1 MYLPTRKSP
10 RWSEYDYS
18 SEWCYI
24 VTIVTKNREHYFG
37 EICRDVF
44 LGRPQMILNELGK
57 YCEQEIV
64 ITNKM
69 RENVDILEYI
79 IMPNHIHC
87 IINICKR
94 NIVGTCS
101 NTSANNKLNSDA
113 LPWSDALPCV
123 PTESLWSI
131 VRNIK
136 SRVTKYA
143 NAHNITFA
151 RQSRYH
157 DRIIRNSTEYDRI
170 AYYIQINPENREKDS
185 LQ

>member
-1 MYLPTRKSP
+1 MYLPDRKSS
-10 RWSEYDYS
+10 RRSEHDYS
-18 SEWCYI
+18 SEWCYF
-24 VTIVTKNREHYFG
+24 VTIVTKNRERYFG
-37 EICRDVF
+37 ETGRDAL
-44 LGRPQMILNELGK
+44 LGRPQMILNRLGK
-57 YCEQEIV
+57 YCEQKIA

-69 RENVDILEYI
+69 RENVDILECI

-94 NIVGTCS
+94 SIVGTCG

-143 NAHNITFA
+143 NTHNIPFA
-151 RQSRYH
+151 RQSR
-157 DRIIRNSTEYDRI
+157 
-170 AYYIQINPENREKDS
+170 
-185 LQ
+185 